1 MGPTGTPPGKQRRRA
16 QGTSWGSFLMM
27 AQEGEQEIYGSP
39 PASALGWPLEEPLA
53 SPQGLLPPTR
63 TSPPAPSLSSLA
75 GGPRGLSVRGD
86 GGDLQCRRPGFEA
99 FRSPLPNPAHP
110 SSFFLSSDVSPAS
123 SSSGTLIQYTPDSAT
138 SPTAERPS
146 PHPSFQKV
154 KEEGEGV
161 VKKAKSRTAFSQ
173 EQLQILHQRFQS
185 QKYLSPQQIRELAA
199 ALGLTYKQVKTWFQN
214 QRMKF
219 KRCQKESQWVEKGV
233 YLPQNGFHQAAYLDI
248 TPTFHQGF
256 PVGASRNLQ
265 AVTNV
270 HQAYSSG
277 QTYGNGQS
285 LYSFM
290 AVEDEGLFGKGG
302 TSCNTQQTMGLL
314 SQQMN
319 FYHGYPADMDYVSL
333 ESEDTYGFQST
344 SDSVAPF
351 SSSPVRHQY
360 QAPWH
365 PLGSQSGY
373 ES

>member
-1 MGPTGTPPGKQRRRA
+1 MSAHLAMPPYLPYSAPVRCGDCYWLSPGSMDSVPAEGAPAADTLPFLTAEKTP
-16 QGTSWGSFLMM
+16 S
-27 AQEGEQEIYGSP
+27 
-39 PASALGWPLEEPLA
+39 
-53 SPQGLLPPTR
+53 
-63 TSPPAPSLSSLA
+63 
-75 GGPRGLSVRGD
+75 
-86 GGDLQCRRPGFEA
+86 
-99 FRSPLPNPAHP
+99 HP
-110 SSFFLSSDVSPAS
+110 DASPAS

-146 PHPSFQKV
+146 PHPSCQKA
-154 KEEGEGV
+154 KEEGEAV

-219 KRCQKESQWVEKGV
+219 KRCQKETQWVEKGM
-233 YLPQNGFHQAAYLDI
+233 YQPQNGFHQAAYLDI
-248 TPTFHQGF
+248 TPTFHQSF
-256 PVGASRNLQ
+256 PVGASRNFP

-277 QTYGNGQS
+277 QTYGNGQN

-302 TSCNTQQTMGLL
+302 TSCNTQQAMSLL

-319 FYHGYPADMDYVSL
+319 FYHGYSADTDYISL
-333 ESEDTYGFQST
+333 ESEDAYGFQST
-344 SDSVAPF
+344 SDSVTAF

-360 QAPWH
+360 QAHWH
-365 PLGSQSGY
+365 PLGTQSAY

>member
-1 MGPTGTPPGKQRRRA
+1 MSAHLAMPPYLPYPGALR
-16 QGTSWGSFLMM
+16 
-27 AQEGEQEIYGSP
+27 YGDYYWLSSGNTDNLPVEEPP
-39 PASALGWPLEEPLA
+39 PADAVPC
-53 SPQGLLPPTR
+53 
-63 TSPPAPSLSSLA
+63 PAAEKTPS
-75 GGPRGLSVRGD
+75 
-86 GGDLQCRRPGFEA
+86 
-99 FRSPLPNPAHP
+99 HP
-110 SSFFLSSDVSPAS
+110 DVSPAS

-146 PHPSFQKV
+146 PHASSQKV

-199 ALGLTYKQVKTWFQN
+199 VLGLTYKQVKTWFQN

-219 KRCQKESQWVEKGV
+219 KRCQKESQWVEKGM
-233 YLPQNGFHQAAYLDI
+233 YLPQHGFHQTAYLDI
-248 TPTFHQGF
+248 TSNFHQGF

-270 HQAYSSG
+270 HQAYSSSH

-290 AVEDEGLFGKGG
+290 AVEEEGLFGKGG
-302 TSCNTQQTMGLL
+302 TSCNTQQAMGLL
-314 SQQMN
+314 SPQMN
-319 FYHGYPADMDYVSL
+319 FYHGYSADTDYVNP
-333 ESEDTYGFQST
+333 ESEDACGFQNT
-344 SDSVAPF
+344 SDSVTNF

-360 QAPWH
+360 QASWH
-365 PLGSQSGY
+365 PLGTQSDYG
-373 ES
+373 S

>member
-1 MGPTGTPPGKQRRRA
+1 M
-16 QGTSWGSFLMM
+16 
-27 AQEGEQEIYGSP
+27 
-39 PASALGWPLEEPLA
+39 SAHLA
-53 SPQGLLPPTR
+53 LPPYL
-63 TSPPAPSLSSLA
+63 PCC
-75 GGPRGLSVRGD
+75 
-86 GGDLQCRRPGFEA
+86 GGDLCWLSAGSTDPAPAQEA
-99 FRSPLPNPAHP
+99 PPAQPLPRPAVQKTP
-110 SSFFLSSDVSPAS
+110 SYPDASPAS
-123 SSSGTLIQYTPDSAT
+123 SSSGTFIQYTPDSAT
-138 SPTAERPS
+138 SPTVEHPS

-154 KEEGEGV
+154 KEKGEDV
-161 VKKAKSRTAFSQ
+161 VKKAKRRIAFSQ
-173 EQLQILHQRFQS
+173 EQLQILHHRFQN

-233 YLPQNGFHQAAYLDI
+233 YLPQNGFHQPAYLEI
-248 TPTFHQGF
+248 PPPLHQGF

-270 HQAYSSG
+270 HQTYSSG

-290 AVEDEGLFGKGG
+290 AVEDEELFGKGG
-302 TSCNTQQTMGLL
+302 TSCNTQQAMGLL

-319 FYHGYPADMDYVSL
+319 FYHGYSADMDYVSL
-333 ESEDTYGFQST
+333 ESENAYGFQST
-344 SDSVAPF
+344 SNSVTPF

-365 PLGSQSGY
+365 PLGTQSGY